1 MSTKEEYKKL
11 KDLIALHNYNYHTL
25 DKPVISDLKYDKLF
39 DQLLK
44 FEEQNPSLVTL
55 DSPSQRAGSTPL
67 DKFKKAKHRNPMLS
81 LQNSYSPEDIIAF
94 DERIKKFLGSDE
106 PVSYMCEPKLDGLAL
121 ELIYENGVLTQ
132 ALTRGDGVTG
142 EDVTLN
148 VKTIKSIPLKLK
160 TKSIPAIF
168 EVRGEVVM
176 HKNDFAELNRQQE
189 LDGLETFANPRNAAA
204 GTLRQLDSKVAAKR
218 PLKFYAYA
226 PGHLEGIDP
235 KNHQSFL
242 KQAHKYQL
250 PNLLSYKANKK
261 NLLKLCESATEV
273 VEHYHFIESIREQ
286 LEFEID
292 GMVIKVN
299 DYGLQNE
306 LGFIARS
313 PRWASAAKYKP
324 SQETTVINDIIVQ
337 VGRTGALTPVAIMEP
352 VKVGGVTITHATLHN
367 ESEIERKDVRVGDTV
382 VVQRAGD
389 VIPEV
394 VEVIL
399 EKRNKKNKKFK
410 FPTKC
415 PVCKDTA
422 TKNEVE
428 AVYRCSNNLCPAILK
443 ESLKHFVSKKAM
455 NIDKLGEKIIESF
468 WDAKLINNYS
478 DIYLLTKEQIL
489 TIERQGEKSATN
501 IIASINSSR
510 TPSLA
515 KFIYSLG
522 IRFVGEQTAK
532 SLANHYGSIDNFL
545 EAKEEDLLLINDI
558 GPKVTTSIVNSL
570 KNKKFISEIKK
581 IIKNGVNI
589 QSLQN
594 NVRDKKLAGLK
605 IVVTGSFDDMG
616 RSEIKTL
623 IEQFGGSSPTSVSK
637 NTDYVLAGEAA
648 GSKLEKA
655 EKLNVPIL
663 NWNSFQALLKK

>member
-1 MSTKEEYKKL
+1 MSIKEEYKKL

-44 FEEQNPSLVTL
+44 LEEQNPNLVTQ

-67 DKFKKAKHRNPMLS
+67 DKFKKANHRNPMLS

-94 DERIKKFLGSDE
+94 DERIKKFLGSDK

-121 ELIYENGVLTQ
+121 ELIYENGVLAQ

-160 TKSIPAIF
+160 TNNIPSIF

-176 HKNDFAELNRQQE
+176 HKKDFANLNQQQE

-204 GTLRQLDSKVAAKR
+204 GTLRQLDSKIAAKR

-226 PGHLEGIDP
+226 PGHLEGIKP
-235 KNHQSFL
+235 KDHRSFL
-242 KQAHKYQL
+242 KQAHEYQL
-250 PNLLSYKANKK
+250 PNLLSYKTNKK
-261 NLLKLCESATEV
+261 TLLKLCKNASEV
-273 VEHYHFIESIREQ
+273 VEHYYFIESIREQ
-286 LEFEID
+286 LDFEID

-299 DYGLQNE
+299 DYQLQDD

-324 SQETTVINDIIVQ
+324 SQETTIINDIVIQ
-337 VGRTGALTPVAIMEP
+337 VGRTGALTPVAIMNP

-367 ESEIERKDVRVGDTV
+367 ESEIERKDVRIGDTV

-394 VEVIL
+394 VEVIF
-399 EKRNKKNKKFK
+399 EKRSKKNKKFK
-410 FPTKC
+410 FPTEC

-422 TKNEVE
+422 TKNEDE
-428 AVYRCSNNLCPAILK
+428 AVYRCSNNLCPAIVK

-489 TIERQGEKSATN
+489 TLDRQGEKSATN
-501 IIASINSSR
+501 IIDSINSSR
-510 TPSLA
+510 RPNLA

-532 SLANHYGSIDNFL
+532 SLANHYGSINDFL

-558 GPKVTTSIVNSL
+558 GPKVTTSIVSSL
-570 KNKKFISEIKK
+570 KNKKFTTEIKK
-581 IIKNGVNI
+581 IIKNGVDIQESKNNI
-589 QSLQN
+589 K
-594 NVRDKKLAGLK
+594 DKKLSGLK
-605 IVVTGSFDDMG
+605 IVVTGSFEDMG
-616 RSEIKTL
+616 RSEIKNM

-648 GSKLEKA
+648 GSKREKA

-663 NWNSFQALLKK
+663 DWNNFQALLKK